1 VKYFVRLAERDFEV
15 EVVGPEVRVDGTSF
29 PAALLRVPGTP
40 LYQLVAARRSRSYAL
55 VRAEDAWRVQRGG
68 EVWTAEVVDERARV
82 LRALRPAGSK
92 GDASGLVR
100 APMPGLVLRV
110 EVEVGQ
116 QVAAGSGLVVLE
128 AMKMENEI
136 RAAGAGTVQAVLVE
150 VGQAVEKGAVL
161 VEVATHSPEG

>member
-15 EVVGPEVRVDGTSF
+15 EVLGPEVRVDGTSF

-40 LYQLVAARRSRSYAL
+40 LYQLVSAHRSRSYAL
-55 VRAEDAWRVQRGG
+55 VRADDGWRVQRGG
-68 EVWTAEVVDERARV
+68 ELWIAEVVDERTRA
-82 LRALRPAGSK
+82 LRALKGAGSK
-92 GDASGLVR
+92 VDASGLVR

-116 QVAAGSGLVVLE
+116 QVAAGGGLVVLE

-136 RAAGAGTVQAVLVE
+136 RAASGGMVRAVLVE
-150 VGQAVEKGAVL
+150 VGQAVEKGAPL
-161 VEVATHSPEG
+161 VEVTTPSRQG